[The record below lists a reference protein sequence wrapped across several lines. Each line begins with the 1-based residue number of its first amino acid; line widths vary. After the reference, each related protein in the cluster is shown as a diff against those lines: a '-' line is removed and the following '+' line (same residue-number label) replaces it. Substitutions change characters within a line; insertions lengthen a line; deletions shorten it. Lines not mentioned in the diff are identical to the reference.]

1 MMKKYIY
8 IIGVGVC
15 SFLSGCS
22 NDMLQPDSG
31 EERAPIIFNASGI
44 TVSTEGQT
52 MTKATDNEF
61 PNSGEIA
68 IVAANA
74 TSATADWSSIYMD
87 HVAATA
93 ADKADG
99 KHAVTPATVY
109 YWPFNPDEYLS
120 FVAYS
125 PRIGET
131 VTAVSGNETKLR
143 IAGPGSSTDYTY
155 PDLLCT
161 AVVGPC
167 NKTHGE
173 VALPFS
179 HVMAQVEINVIAID
193 KDGNEI
199 TNPGI
204 SITNL
209 SLKTKVAGGTFDLS
223 SNAWALDDAA
233 GNYPANSFHTFI
245 NSSTA
250 IPKKNMSCLLLPGTE
265 GNVQVSITVTDAS
278 GGPITKTA
286 TINEFKT
293 GTDPTQTSAA
303 LERGKKSVLTFK
315 VKLIDVT
322 TGDDTITLQ
331 GDLAPW
337 DYKGE
342 SKVTIE

>member
-1 MMKKYIY
+1 MKKYIY
-8 IIGVGVC
+8 IIGVGAC

-22 NDMLQPDSG
+22 NDMLQPDSD

-52 MTKATDNEF
+52 MTRATDNKF

-74 TSATADWSSIYMD
+74 TSTTAHWSNIYMD

-99 KHAVTPATVY
+99 KHAVTPTDNSTVY

-125 PRIGET
+125 PRIGGT
-131 VTAVSGNETKLR
+131 VTAVSGDKTKLR
-143 IAGPGSSTDYTY
+143 IVGPGSSSTDYTY

-161 AVVGPC
+161 AVVGSY

-173 VALPFS
+173 VTLPFS

-193 KDGNEI
+193 KSDKEI
-199 TNPGI
+199 DDSGI

-209 SLKTKVAGGTFDLS
+209 SLKTKVAGGTFDLAN
-223 SNAWALDDAA
+223 NAWTLDAA
-233 GNYPANSFHTFI
+233 AGDYPANSFRTFI
-245 NSSTA
+245 SSSTA
-250 IPKKNMSCLLLPGTE
+250 IPQKNMSCLLLPGTE

-278 GGPITKTA
+278 GGAITQTA
-286 TINEFKT
+286 TISEFKT
-293 GTDPTQTSAA
+293 GQTPAA

-315 VKLIDVT
+315 VKLTDVA
-322 TGDDTITLQ
+322 TGDNTITLQ